1 VQDTGIGIPADK
13 LETIFEEFTQVDS
26 STTRRAGGTGL
37 GLAISRRFVEMHG
50 GKIWVE
56 SELGKGSTFCFT
68 LPRSHSVVP
77 EPVGQSSETGKRVL
91 LAVDDDPGVI
101 TLYKRYLEKQG
112 YQVIGVTDSRQAVEQ
127 ASRIKPDV
135 ITVDILMPNR
145 DGWSVIQDLR
155 QAEQTRHIPV
165 VVCSIISD
173 QGKGFS
179 LGAAD
184 YLVKPITE
192 DELLVALKR
201 LDGRKQTDVLIID
214 DTLEDIRLI
223 RRILE
228 VPRLEDGTQPLY
240 VVSEAHNGAEGIDA
254 VHQHPPD
261 LIILDLMMP
270 EVDGFAVLESLKADL
285 ITRHIPIIVV
295 TAKALTEQDRER
307 LNGNIEALLSKGL
320 FDEQEL
326 LKDITAALNEVLR
339 GPGPEAGQLEEGKK

>member
-1 VQDTGIGIPADK
+1 
-13 LETIFEEFTQVDS
+13 
-26 STTRRAGGTGL
+26 
-37 GLAISRRFVEMHG
+37 
-50 GKIWVE
+50 
-56 SELGKGSTFCFT
+56 
-68 LPRSHSVVP
+68 
-77 EPVGQSSETGKRVL
+77 
-91 LAVDDDPGVI
+91 
-101 TLYKRYLEKQG
+101 
-112 YQVIGVTDSRQAVEQ
+112 
-127 ASRIKPDV
+127 
-135 ITVDILMPNR
+135 
-145 DGWSVIQDLR
+145 
-155 QAEQTRHIPV
+155 V